1 MMKEGRTKMRCFFA
15 RRAIS
20 RVEDRG
26 AKLPRWVER
35 HAGRCGSCGEYARF
49 TTFLHAA
56 LAGERPAFLAA
67 VPDFSLNEAAW
78 AASGDRGI
86 QKGASGRSF
95 VLRPLP
101 AAAGAFV
108 VLAAGLVLLLVALR
122 EPSPSPQDRAAALAA
137 LKSFTAVPD
146 RLPGVVT
153 EAEFS
158 LEKERRILEKE
169 LSLAVEYLQARLNI
183 KIERRDPPAK
193 ST

>member
-1 MMKEGRTKMRCFFA
+1 MTKEGRTTMRCFFA

-20 RVEDRG
+20 RAEDRG
-26 AKLPRWVER
+26 TKRPRWVER

-49 TTFLHAA
+49 TASLKAR

-67 VPDFSLNEAAW
+67 VPDFPLDEAAW
-78 AASGDRGI
+78 AASVDREI
-86 QKGASGRSF
+86 QVRAPGRRY

-108 VLAAGLVLLLVALR
+108 VLAAGLVLLLVVLR
-122 EPSPSPQDRAAALAA
+122 EAPPSPKDRTAALAA
-137 LKSFTAVPD
+137 LKSFAAAPD

-158 LEKERRILEKE
+158 LEKERRILEKQ
-169 LSLAVEYLQARLNI
+169 LSSAVEYLQARLNI